1 MFPSSYQFISLH
13 LQLSMLSKCDGH
25 GSLFMSTFFI
35 YLLFSYLV
43 TYLLKSLLLV
53 YKDRYYSK
61 TVMYLSSSMC
71 ALLNVI
77 YPAPVFSKSPFRVPS
92 PSLGPPSV
100 ALARRASAFLLGS
113 SCDVALRS
121 RPGLSTN
128 IDPVPGD
135 SCTRPGGD
143 EID

>member
-1 MFPSSYQFISLH
+1 
-13 LQLSMLSKCDGH
+13 MLSKCDGH

-92 PSLGPPSV
+92 PSLGPPS
-100 ALARRASAFLLGS
+100 
-113 SCDVALRS
+113 CDVALRS